1 MCPKLYKTL
10 TCLKSVH
17 KNLDNPEFLFTDVF
31 FVQREPILNYSIHIT
46 LVEIRKVRIFNY
58 PNNIIS
64 SNMVRF
70 SPNFSK
76 PKLSKISNIYRLSYI
91 TSIHALRPAPI
102 ITYKQKSSPMLGL

>member
-10 TCLKSVH
+10 TCLKSAH

-76 PKLSKISNIYRLSYI
+76 PKLSKISNIYRSSYI

-102 ITYKQKSSPMLGL
+102 IAYKQKSSPMLGL